1 MNMKAKINCYI
12 LALCFLFPLAGQ
24 AQDLSYQTKAAAD
37 EVQLFYSQLVNLMY
51 ARQKSDREYYALK
64 EGIRV
69 KADRGER
76 FMNDYDFSLSPSPV
90 RTSIDSYI
98 SGFIQLM
105 VAQFRNLDGVLVS
118 FKQTDFYVKPFKDET
133 YNVTFK
139 NSLRVNRDGIWE
151 DIVSGRNV
159 TFVIELGRKS
169 AGNRIREIAYQ
180 VPVVQPVEPV
190 VQVREKPVQKTEGT
204 RQEKPARQV
213 KPVRRNKGY
222 TYDYTL
228 AIKEGNEPVNSL
240 SLYASRYVG
249 NFTLE
254 ATVRRKD
261 GDVVVGYDEFV
272 PSIRSNEYWLDASYH
287 DITRNLRVTAGANTG
302 KRSRSGSLV
311 FLNDSGKVVRQLFV
325 SQYRASKYEFPSF
338 LTLNGDD
345 EYHHLSLVYQPKME
359 FGLQYAYQWGRWFA
373 GAQAGI
379 GYNYASRLGQNGG
392 ETERTRNTHK
402 VGDDYLYFSGPGYLN
417 DYSPV
422 YDPYGEASS
431 KYSYLG
437 LGGVGGFVINDMLA
451 IEGGVSWLNQ
461 CRTYDLADG
470 YNVASIRQPD
480 GTMTYEYE
488 HAGYPVRF
496 GEKYTNGIGFNLG
509 LNGFIHFAEWEN
521 VLKIGAGYRYS
532 PSFKEYNNFYVS
544 IGWVWGT
551 Y

>member
-1 MNMKAKINCYI
+1 MIMKAKINCYI

-24 AQDLSYQTKAAAD
+24 AQDLSFQTKAAAD
-37 EVQLFYSQLVNLMY
+37 EVRLFYSQLVNLMY
-51 ARQKSDREYYALK
+51 ARQKSDREYYVLK
-64 EGIRV
+64 EGIRT

-98 SGFIQLM
+98 SGFVQLM
-105 VAQFRNLDGVLVS
+105 VTQFRNLDGVLVS
-118 FKQTDFYVKPFKDET
+118 FKQTDLRVTPFKDET
-133 YNVTFK
+133 YLVSFN

-151 DIVSGRNV
+151 DIVSGRKV
-159 TFVIELGRKS
+159 TFVLELARKS
-169 AGNRIREIAYQ
+169 SGNRIREIAYE
-180 VPVVQPVEPV
+180 VPVVPKPEPV
-190 VQVREKPVQKTEGT
+190 VQVTEKPVQKPEAT
-204 RQEKPARQV
+204 RKAQPVQ
-213 KPVRRNKGY
+213 PVRRNKAY

-228 AIKEGNEPVNSL
+228 SIKEGNETINSL
-240 SLYASRYVG
+240 SLYPSRYVG

-272 PSIRSNEYWLDASYH
+272 PAIRSNEYWLDASYH
-287 DITRNLRVTAGANTG
+287 DITRNLRVTAGSNTG
-302 KRSRSGSLV
+302 KRSRTGSLV

-338 LTLNGDD
+338 FTLNGDE

-373 GAQAGI
+373 GVQAGI
-379 GYNYASRLGQNGG
+379 GYDYASKAFVQGSTS
-392 ETERTRNTHK
+392 EMERNTHN

-417 DYSPV
+417 VYSTV

-431 KYSYLG
+431 KFSYMG
-437 LGGVGGFVINDMLA
+437 LGGVGGFVINDMFA
-451 IEGGVSWLNQ
+451 IEGGVSWLSQ

-470 YNVASIRQPD
+470 YNVAAIRQPD
-480 GTMTYEYE
+480 GSMIYEYE
-488 HAGYPVRF
+488 SSGYPVQF
-496 GEKYTNGIGFNLG
+496 GEKYTDGIGFNLG
-509 LNGFIHFAEWEN
+509 LNGFIHFSEWEK

-544 IGWVWGT
+544 IGWVWGS